1 MAFDVK
7 QFLSSYGKPATGTGG
22 GFDLDSFLLKQ
33 GIVKNANLED
43 SQSMYKFAEA
53 KGLTPPE
60 PMKPLNVLKR
70 VGGILNVGT
79 AATSGFTSGLLKGE
93 NPLSSAYSSASES
106 LAGTE
111 IKGFSDVA
119 REQGI
124 NPSSRWGK
132 VGLGAGGFV
141 ADVLFDPITYLSF
154 GTSAGLKVG
163 EKVLESAGTKLFQD
177 VSTQAVKEFGDKGL
191 RKTELLFEEAIGKKG
206 IDEASVKRL
215 VSEGW
220 KEDVVRNVAK
230 QAEQGIVDKG
240 GIKMFGKSLVTGE
253 QIAKSPLGSLGKAI
267 AATDLYKG
275 LGKTFVAD
283 FAKNPKL
290 ISIIDKGS
298 QESRRAISG
307 IIESNKKLF
316 KDLNDEQL
324 TNLFTKIWE
333 KKLQVAEAGKKAFKT
348 GEKMS
353 LKQKEVL
360 EASLRTTAKEVQ
372 RGEKLIFED
381 AKLQEVADKL
391 FEPTIENG
399 VTKPSI
405 IQKLAKSA
413 GIPEKEAIKFYIPS
427 KFQEFLDKRGSFGAT
442 YGVSSPDLGFTK
454 KFTGVSRAD
463 QITNPFE
470 LFSRG
475 QIDVALARIKGSTIQ
490 AVIKELGLQPSKSML
505 EEAAKT
511 GVSIEKLLEKEAKRM
526 GYVKF
531 SKEVLGKVE
540 QNVARSEAI
549 KTLTELKETFKKTLR
564 ELKSTKKVDR
574 KLVRQIDEFVKTIN
588 SLDNKTAKELSD
600 FFSEGAVTKNVSG
613 ESKIIKTIPPELQ
626 KFEKEA
632 KAIDK
637 IEDVSIELE
646 KAFEDGVL
654 ERNGFK
660 DIESFIDAVKNPY
673 SKVEGGDIFEKTIK
687 GDIKNAISLQRKAT
701 LIKEKLSKLTDIDK
715 TSIDDSLNN
724 LTKQIDNIKG
734 ERKAIRESGVA
745 NIPKVEGWIPKEV
758 AEDISK
764 FYEPKSS
771 VIDDLAKATGFD
783 FVTGL
788 FKGYVTSLF
797 PGFHIRNI
805 TSNQFQ
811 NMLKIGVDVL
821 NPGIQMDAL
830 KIVLGKNL
838 DKVLTTKTGEQITLR
853 EIRRRVEAQS
863 NILEQG
869 AFGSVEQLIE
879 EGSKNLIKR
888 TDYGKY
894 NPLSRDNIALRAGRE
909 IGGKSEAQAKLVSII
924 SAVLEGKSVKEGVK
938 QAEDALFNYSKLT
951 NFEKQVM
958 RRLIPFYT
966 FARKNAELQLKTLAT
981 TPGKIATEMKAVKGF
996 GEAVGEPTTA
1006 EDQKGLPDY
1015 VLESL
1020 GIKGGSFFK
1029 NKFGQDT
1036 YFTGLGLP
1044 IEQFLNQFSGD
1055 KGIFA
1060 NTISGILAQANP
1072 VIKFSGERATGQDFF
1087 AGRPITEIYDAKSLK
1102 SVFEAMPKP
1111 VANQFKKL
1119 IEFQEV
1125 PNQPVYTNGKI
1136 SGYTTKYRANPF
1148 ALHFLRNLFTSRIQS
1163 TVGFLSAEE
1172 ENNWTKALRFFTGV
1186 KGWSIDQEQQKFYKE
1201 TKYSRE
1207 LQDYLV
1213 RMGVAKKF
1221 QRMFVPKEDPLAKF
1235 GILPN

>member
-1 MAFDVK
+1 M
-7 QFLSSYGKPATGTGG
+7 
-22 GFDLDSFLLKQ
+22 
-33 GIVKNANLED
+33 
-43 SQSMYKFAEA
+43 
-53 KGLTPPE
+53 
-60 PMKPLNVLKR
+60 
-70 VGGILNVGT
+70 
-79 AATSGFTSGLLKGE
+79 
-93 NPLSSAYSSASES
+93 
-106 LAGTE
+106 
-111 IKGFSDVA
+111 
-119 REQGI
+119 
-124 NPSSRWGK
+124 
-132 VGLGAGGFV
+132 
-141 ADVLFDPITYLSF
+141 LFDPLTYLSF

-163 EKVLESAGTKLFQD
+163 EKILEHAGTKLFQD
-177 VSTQAVKEFGDKGL
+177 VSTQAVKEFGQKGL

-206 IDEASVKRL
+206 INEASVKRL

-220 KEDVVRNVAK
+220 KEDVVRSVAK

-240 GIKMFGKSLVTGE
+240 GVKMFGKSLVTGE
-253 QIAKSPLGSLGKAI
+253 QIGKSPIGKLGRAI
-267 AATDLYKG
+267 TETDLYKG

-298 QESRRAISG
+298 QESRRAIAG

-333 KKLQVAEAGKKAFKT
+333 KKLQVAEAGKKAFT
-348 GEKMS
+348 GAEKMS
-353 LKQKEVL
+353 LKQKEAF
-360 EASLRTTAKEVQ
+360 EATFRTTAKEAQ
-372 RGEKLIFED
+372 RSEKLVFED

-427 KFQEFLDKRGSFGAT
+427 KFQEFIEKRGSFGAT

-454 KFTGVSRAD
+454 KFKGVERAD
-463 QITNPFE
+463 QITDPFE

-490 AVIKELGLQPSKSML
+490 AVIKELGIPLKELS
-505 EEAAKT
+505 
-511 GVSIEKLLEKEAKRM
+511 EKEAKKI
-526 GYVKF
+526 GLVKF
-531 SKEVLGKVE
+531 SKDILGKVD

-549 KTLTELKETFKKTLR
+549 QTLTKLKETFKKTLR

-574 KLVRQIDEFVKTIN
+574 KLVRQIDEFVKTID
-588 SLDNKTAKELSD
+588 SLNDKTAKELSD
-600 FFSEGAVTKNVSG
+600 FFSEGAVIKNVSG

-687 GDIKNAISLQRKAT
+687 GDIKNAISLQKKAT

-715 TSIDDSLNN
+715 TSMDDALNN
-724 LTKQIDNIKG
+724 LTRQIEDIKG
-734 ERKAIRESGVA
+734 EKKAIRESGVA
-745 NIPKVEGWIPKEV
+745 NKPKVEGWIPKEI
-758 AEDISK
+758 ADDIAK

-771 VIDDLAKATGFD
+771 VVDDLAKATGFD

-879 EGSKNLIKR
+879 EGSKNLMKR
-888 TDYGKY
+888 TDYGKF

-966 FARKNAELQLKTLAT
+966 FARKNAELQLRTLAA
-981 TPGKIATEMKAVKGF
+981 TPGKIAAEIKAVKGF

-1006 EDQKGLPDY
+1006 EDEKGLPDY

-1020 GIKGGSFFK
+1020 GIKGGGFFK

-1087 AGRPITEIYDAKSLK
+1087 AGRPIAEIYDAKSLK
-1102 SVFEAMPKP
+1102 SVFSAMPKP
-1111 VANQFKKL
+1111 VADQFKKL
-1119 IEFQEV
+1119 IEWQEV

-1148 ALHFLRNLFTSRIQS
+1148 ALHFMRNLFTSRIQS

-1221 QRMFVPKEDPLAKF
+1221 QRMFVPKEDPLAKY
-1235 GILPN
+1235 GILPK